1 MAFYTQQVHFTVI
14 ECSENT
20 FLAIIQHHSSGTGGG
35 RLWPFIP
42 LCPTMRISPP
52 VLAEEKKTHADCFF
66 PNIPPIQTQP
76 PSYSH
81 MLPHETA
88 WGGACSRSERRTSAE
103 SNSDFTV
110 NKFCRQPHLL
120 FQCQSNQTGITVWRR
135 YKKKK
140 KKTRSSCAEM
150 QSGVQTLKRI
160 QTLYSTPFQQFR
172 STVSESCWFKG
183 CIYIAVGC
191 CAHAYIQTYT
201 FGLQMSDRIED

>member
-140 KKTRSSCAEM
+140 KKREATAPKCNPAFK
-150 QSGVQTLKRI
+150 LW
-160 QTLYSTPFQQFR
+160 
-172 STVSESCWFKG
+172 SESKLYTAHHFNNSARLCQR
-183 CIYIAVGC
+183 AVDSRV
-191 CAHAYIQTYT
+191 ASTLQWVVARMHTYKHT
-201 FGLQMSDRIED
+201 HLVCKCLTE